1 MLFTTTFWIISIT
14 SAFASWLI
22 LSLTA
27 SSPPTQPRTE
37 IKSESEIPK
46 IKSELSD
53 SETFDPFSTEDL
65 SDTSRSFP
73 TFGRQTPLL
82 FSARKELRLKE
93 EQREREAMKEE
104 EKYLG
109 GSQAATTTAAAAAAE
124 ADDED
129 EDEDEADDIVVGP
142 DMIHSGTGGWRD
154 SGMGTSLDD
163 GMDVRRVARRERARR
178 RQGFP
183 GVGEEP

>member
-1 MLFTTTFWIISIT
+1 MIFTTTFWIISIT
-14 SAFASWLI
+14 SALASWLI
-22 LSLTA
+22 LSVTA
-27 SSPPTQPRTE
+27 SSTPTQPRTE
-37 IKSESEIPK
+37 IKSESEIPT

-93 EQREREAMKEE
+93 EEREREAMKEE
-104 EKYLG
+104 ERYLG
-109 GSQAATTTAAAAAAE
+109 GSQAATTAAAAAAE

-129 EDEDEADDIVVGP
+129 EDEDEADDIVIGP

-163 GMDVRRVARRERARR
+163 GMEAGRIGRRERGRR
-178 RQGFP
+178 RKGFP
-183 GVGEEP
+183 GMGDEP